1 MLIRQ
6 SLQRQL
12 CICFSHSSRRSTK
25 EKGKRKCIASSLWC
39 CLMGVKKGQGRS
51 GEAWL
56 MKARMAEEVPLG
68 HIFFSPGMDLAKFD
82 SAEELQTLSRSTKM
96 RLTCRRV
103 IQCRWMLFPRCF
115 PPASRGHR
123 GERGRGLRSP
133 VASLVSLISNRIFS
147 GR

>member
-39 CLMGVKKGQGRS
+39 CLMGVKGQGRS

-56 MKARMAEEVPLG
+56 MKARMAGEVPLG
-68 HIFFSPGMDLAKFD
+68 HIFLSPGMDFAKFD

-96 RLTCRRV
+96 RSMCRRV

-115 PPASRGHR
+115 PPALGGHQ
-123 GERGRGLRSP
+123 GERGHGLHSP
-133 VASLVSLISNRIFS
+133 VASLISLISNKIFS